1 MRKEASRKRKERLDN
16 ILKLIKFFDEA
27 RARRIS
33 NPSEFETITKGVR
46 GSRKDLKAVK
56 KDFDKMVS
64 LAESSKKIRKLVRVT
79 SALEITSFCLF
90 VVVLIVSVIYY
101 FTKPSGLNQSLLVYF
116 FQGAVI
122 AMIVLPCTFLI
133 MRRYTERKLR
143 MLYDQHS
150 MELKGVER
158 RAREIVQRY
167 IFVLGREIRRYEM
180 NPRKFQFRL
189 YHDDYKGI
197 EILHKPGAF
206 SSFYVA
212 VAKINRE
219 S

>member
-1 MRKEASRKRKERLDN
+1 MTEKTFRKRKERLDN
-16 ILKLIKFFDEA
+16 ILKLIEFFDEA

-33 NPSEFETITKGVR
+33 DPSKFETITKGVR

-64 LAESSKKIRKLVRVT
+64 LAESSKKIRRMVRVT
-79 SALEITSFCLF
+79 SALEITSFFLF
-90 VVVLIVSVIYY
+90 VVVLAISVMQYLIEL
-101 FTKPSGLNQSLLVYF
+101 PSLNQSLLIYLL
-116 FQGAVI
+116 QGAVI

-143 MLYDQHS
+143 MLYNQHS
-150 MELKGVER
+150 VELKGAER

-167 IFVLGREIRRYEM
+167 IFVLGREIRRYKV
-180 NPRKFQFRL
+180 NPEKFQFRL

-197 EILHKPGAF
+197 EIVHKPGAF